1 MGPFGQLLHT
11 TPFGSY
17 ISTPQDCYS
26 LSAGSCSPYGKTD
39 SASHGFFVTQRLG
52 GLLWHL
58 EYSEIMIY
66 VFYEHLLP

>member
-1 MGPFGQLLHT
+1 MRVRLANCCTNPLARTSQHRRTATASLRLLS
-11 TPFGSY
+11 FS
-17 ISTPQDCYS
+17 
-26 LSAGSCSPYGKTD
+26 GKTD
-39 SASHGFFVTQRLG
+39 SASHGFFVTQRLC

>member
-26 LSAGSCSPYGKTD
+26 LSAGSCSLYGKTD
-39 SASHGFFVTQRLG
+39 SASHGFFETQG
-52 GLLWHL
+52 CVDGCGI
-58 EYSEIMIY
+58 EYSKIMDY
-66 VFYEHLLP
+66 VLL